1 MILNIYSSRGQGQ
14 WNVQSLEDIIS
25 FRIYDSYFHH
35 DVRGH
40 GAGVKLPIS
49 MRKDLVFFFFFFF
62 FFAIFLQIFHSFSL
76 FVSLLLI
83 SILLDIYLIFLFW
96 PCLFTETSR
105 AFEKRQ
111 GQSRF
116 SELNFSSFFRHL
128 KASGVLPVCVSG
140 LILWAYKVTVLAH
153 TMKST
158 LIESMNK

>member
-1 MILNIYSSRGQGQ
+1 MILNIYSSRGHGQ
-14 WNVQSLEDIIS
+14 WNVQSIADIIS
-25 FRIYDSYFHH
+25 FRIHDSYFHH

-40 GAGVKLPIS
+40 GAGVTLPIS
-49 MRKDLVFFFFFFF
+49 MRMNLFFFLF
-62 FFAIFLQIFHSFSL
+62 FFAILLQIFPSFSL
-76 FVSLLLI
+76 FVSPVLI
-83 SILLDIYLIFLFW
+83 SILLGIYLIFLFW

-153 TMKST
+153 TKKST
-158 LIESMNK
+158 LIESTNK

>member
-14 WNVQSLEDIIS
+14 WNIQPLEDIIS

-40 GAGVKLPIS
+40 GAGVTLPIS
-49 MRKDLVFFFFFFF
+49 MRMDLFFV
-62 FFAIFLQIFHSFSL
+62 FFAIFLQIFPSFSL
-76 FVSLLLI
+76 FVSLFLI
-83 SILLDIYLIFLFW
+83 SILLGIYLIFLFW

-153 TMKST
+153 TKK
-158 LIESMNK
+158 ININGIHE